1 MTDTQRV
8 KLCLVEDDPIMGESL
23 THRFSLEGISCDWHQ
38 TAGSAL
44 SAMEKTE
51 YGALVSDIRLPDMDG
66 EAMFRSLF
74 EHNRSSPPTLFITG
88 YGSIDQAV
96 RLLKLGARDY
106 ITKPFDLDEL
116 LTKLHSLCPEIFIDG
131 DCPAS
136 ESVLGVSPVMRNIQE
151 TLMRI
156 AQHDAGVVI
165 TGESGVGKEYA
176 AQYLHRCGDSGGER
190 PLIAVNCAA
199 MPDNL
204 LEAEMF
210 GFEKGAFTGAERRH
224 RGVFERAH
232 DGMLFL
238 DEIGEMSVAMQAK
251 LLRAIQEGIVHR
263 IGSEETVR
271 VDVRLVCATNRDLR
285 KLVSE
290 GEFREDLYYRIN
302 VIQVPIPPLR
312 ERKEDI
318 LWFARRFMADSARK
332 HALSRYLSPMAER
345 YLVDRSWPGNL
356 RELRHAI
363 ERACILARQEM
374 IGPTEFEEKDSK
386 EMESCFSETRDLKTC
401 LQECEENLLRE
412 SLEAHQWQIAET
424 ADSLKISRKNL
435 WEKMRKYGIER
446 GKRFEQK

>member
-1 MTDTQRV
+1 MTDTRET

-23 THRFSLEGISCDWHQ
+23 THRFTLEGVSCDWHQ
-38 TAGSAL
+38 TAEAAL
-44 SAMEKTE
+44 SAMEETG

-66 EAMFRSLF
+66 EEMFNSLL
-74 EHNRSSPPTLFITG
+74 EQNSPPPPAIFITG

-116 LTKLHSLCPEIFIDG
+116 LAKLHSLCPEIFIAPG
-131 DCPAS
+131 SLSSRP
-136 ESVLGVSPVMRNIQE
+136 VLGISPVMRNIQE
-151 TLMRI
+151 TLMQI

-176 AQYLHRCGDSGGER
+176 AQYLHRCVDSGRER
-190 PLIAVNCAA
+190 PFIAVNCAA
-199 MPDNL
+199 LPENL

-210 GFEKGAFTGAERRH
+210 GYEKGAFTGAERRH

-232 DGMLFL
+232 GGTLFL
-238 DEIGEMSVAMQAK
+238 DEIGEMSGSMQAK
-251 LLRAIQEGIVHR
+251 LLRAIQEGIIHR

-285 KLVSE
+285 KMVSE
-290 GEFREDLYYRIN
+290 GGFREDLYYRIN
-302 VIQVPIPPLR
+302 VIHVPIPPLR

-318 LWFARRFMADSARK
+318 LWFARRFMADSAHK
-332 HALSRYLSPMAER
+332 HSLSRYFTPIAER

-363 ERACILARQEM
+363 ERACILARQET
-374 IGPTEFEEKDSK
+374 IGPKELGATDSEEVELHASD
-386 EMESCFSETRDLKTC
+386 ERDLKGC
-401 LQECEENLLRE
+401 LQEYEENLIRE
-412 SLEAHQWQIAET
+412 ALAAHRWHIVET
-424 ADSLKISRKNL
+424 ADSLNISRKNL
-435 WEKMRKYGIER
+435 WEKMRKHGID
-446 GKRFEQK
+446 KQKSDGI